1 MGNDLVVNS
10 ANLEPENQWFQSLFN
25 ASITANVVVTLD
37 SHRIK
42 RVNNRFVALF
52 GRPRSLDLDASLDK
66 LFPDQEYRKWITE
79 TFERDLSRIEKEPG
93 ADSPSI
99 VQLQT
104 LRGEMRYFE
113 LHLSRLNTHIL
124 ISLLDVTERIQSIEE
139 LRGAKQSAVFYRK
152 SSNLS
157 RRLRI
162 TMGPYGQ
169 PCEPFA

>member
-66 LFPDQEYRKWITE
+66 LFPTR
-79 TFERDLSRIEKEPG
+79 
-93 ADSPSI
+93 
-99 VQLQT
+99 
-104 LRGEMRYFE
+104 
-113 LHLSRLNTHIL
+113 
-124 ISLLDVTERIQSIEE
+124 SIENGSPKP
-139 LRGAKQSAVFYRK
+139 LNGISP
-152 SSNLS
+152 
-157 RRLRI
+157 
-162 TMGPYGQ
+162 G
-169 PCEPFA
+169 